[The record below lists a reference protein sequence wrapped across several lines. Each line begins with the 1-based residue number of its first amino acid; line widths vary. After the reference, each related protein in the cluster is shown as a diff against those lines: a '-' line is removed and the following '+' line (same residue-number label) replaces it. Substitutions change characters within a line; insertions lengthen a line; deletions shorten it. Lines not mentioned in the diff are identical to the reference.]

1 MTSRALLEA
10 IDYASHERLKMTLK
24 AICDKSAVARELVG
38 HELMVDSRSSSEEP
52 FHSTFP
58 SVLPMA
64 AVLGAT
70 SNGVAPSRKRPSIQF
85 IECTRCNRKFETVAE
100 HVGDCVYHDGSLA
113 VDFNHEVW
121 ADWCES
127 TFGPLNCEENMRS
140 NLHEVPEGF
149 VWSCCGGRGD
159 AHGCRKGP
167 HQAREVSIKR
177 VRI

>member
-100 HVGDCVYHDGSLA
+100 HVGDCVYHDAICTRFPRVSSGA
-113 VDFNHEVW
+113 AAAAEVTHM
-121 ADWCES
+121 AAAKD
-127 TFGPLNCEENMRS
+127 P
-140 NLHEVPEGF
+140 
-149 VWSCCGGRGD
+149 
-159 AHGCRKGP
+159 
-167 HQAREVSIKR
+167 IKP
-177 VRI
+177 VRCPSKE